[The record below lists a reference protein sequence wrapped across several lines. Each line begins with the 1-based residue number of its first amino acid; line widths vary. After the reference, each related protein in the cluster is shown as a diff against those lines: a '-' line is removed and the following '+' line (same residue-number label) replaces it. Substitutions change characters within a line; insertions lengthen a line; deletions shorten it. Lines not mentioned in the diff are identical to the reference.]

1 MRHNM
6 ESCDQGEEDQ
16 DMTWLDRPIVSVN
29 GKSEALKR
37 GTTCDGEA

>member
-1 MRHNM
+1 MRYDI
-6 ESCDQGEEDQ
+6 ETCDQGEEDQ
-16 DMTWLDRPIVSVN
+16 DKAWLDGPVISVK